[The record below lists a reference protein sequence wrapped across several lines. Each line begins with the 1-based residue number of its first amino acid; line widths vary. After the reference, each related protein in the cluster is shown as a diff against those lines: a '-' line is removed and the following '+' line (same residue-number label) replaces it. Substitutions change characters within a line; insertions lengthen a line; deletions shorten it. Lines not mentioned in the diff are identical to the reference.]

1 MAGSSGNSK
10 NALMFVLITV
20 MINSI
25 GFGIMIPVL
34 PDLIKELT
42 GLENH
47 EAVRHSGL
55 LTLVFAI
62 FQFICMPIVG
72 GLSDRFGRRPI
83 MLTSLAGLAVDFFLM
98 ALAPTILFLYIGRA
112 LSGIFGATFSTANA
126 YVADVSPPE
135 KRAQNFGLIGASFG
149 VGFLL
154 GPVIGGILGEYGTRV
169 PFYAAGIISLINVI
183 YGLIFLP
190 ETLAKSKR
198 RRFDIKRSNPIG
210 SVLVLGRIKGVK
222 SLIFVLFILAVAHTV
237 YPTTYAFSTM
247 EGLGWSSGDVGF
259 SLGAFAIAS
268 MVVQGGLIRIII
280 PKIGLFWAGFI
291 GMVSAAVG
299 YTMMGSADAGWVIY
313 AAGPLAALAGL
324 YGPALTNMMSSRVS
338 ESEQGELQG
347 AIGAAQGLALMAG
360 PMAMTG
366 MFGLFGD
373 SANRADRQMQAFP
386 DNLIG
391 IAKYMTGSLD
401 IPYVP
406 GSPFL
411 LAGALSFVALVT
423 FILVTNK
430 ADRDARYTPSSTT
443 VADPDGLEQPPLT
456 PAPEV

>member
-1 MAGSSGNSK
+1 
-10 NALMFVLITV
+10 

-47 EAVRHSGL
+47 RAVIHGGY
-55 LTLVFAI
+55 LTLTFAF
-62 FQFICMPIVG
+62 FQFICMPVIG
-72 GLSDRFGRRPI
+72 GLSDRFGRRPV
-83 MLTSLAGLAVDFFLM
+83 MLVSLAALAADFFLM

-112 LSGIFGATFSTANA
+112 LSGVCGATFSTANA

-154 GPVIGGILGEYGTRV
+154 GPVIGGILGEYGTRL
-169 PFYAAGIISLINVI
+169 PFYAAGVISLINVI

-198 RRFDIKRSNPIG
+198 RDFDLRRSNPIG
-210 SVLVLGRIKGVK
+210 SVKALGRIKGVK
-222 SLIFVLFILAVAHTV
+222 SLIFILFILAAAHTV
-237 YPTTYAFSTM
+237 YPTTYTFSAL
-247 EGLGWSSGDVGF
+247 EGLGWTSGDVGL
-259 SLGAFAIAS
+259 SLGAFAVAT
-268 MVVQGGLIRIII
+268 MLVQGGLIRIII

-291 GMVSAAVG
+291 GIVSAVIA
-299 YTMMGSADAGWVIY
+299 YSILGSADAGWIVY
-313 AAGPLAALAGL
+313 AAGPFAALAGL

-360 PMAMTG
+360 PLAMT
-366 MFGLFGD
+366 FTFSLFGD
-373 SANRADRQMQAFP
+373 TANKAARQMQGFP
-386 DNLIG
+386 ENFIG
-391 IAKYMTGSLD
+391 ISKYYLGMID
-401 IPYVP
+401 VPYVP

-411 LAGALSFVALVT
+411 LAAAFSVLGFVT
-423 FILVTNK
+423 FLIVTNK
-430 ADRDARYTPSSTT
+430 ADRDARYSPPETTKGETIEAETKTDGSSATVVTPE
-443 VADPDGLEQPPLT
+443 A
-456 PAPEV
+456 

>member
-1 MAGSSGNSK
+1 MTATEKNSK

-47 EAVRHSGL
+47 EAVKHSGL
-55 LTLVFAI
+55 LTLVFAV

-83 MLTSLAGLAVDFFLM
+83 MLTSLAGLAADFFLM

-169 PFYAAGIISLINVI
+169 PFYAAGVISLINVI

-190 ETLAKSKR
+190 ETLARSKR
-198 RRFDIKRSNPIG
+198 RPFDIKRSNPIG
-210 SVLVLGRIKGVK
+210 SVLALGRIKGVK
-222 SLIFVLFILAVAHTV
+222 SLIFVLFVLAVAHTV

-247 EGLGWSSGDVGF
+247 EGLNWSSGDVGF
-259 SLGAFAIAS
+259 SLGAFAVAS
-268 MVVQGGLIRIII
+268 MIVQGGLIRIII

-291 GMVSAAVG
+291 GMFSAAAA
-299 YTMMGSADAGWVIY
+299 YTMMGSADAGWIIY
-313 AAGPLAALAGL
+313 AAGPLAAMAGL

-373 SANRADRQMQAFP
+373 SSNRADRQMQGFP
-386 DNLIG
+386 DNIIG
-391 IAKYMTGSLD
+391 ISRYLMGNLD

-411 LAGALSFVALVT
+411 FAGALSLFALIT
-423 FILVTNK
+423 FMLVTNK
-430 ADRDARYTPSSTT
+430 TDRDARYDAPEPEPTME
-443 VADPDGLEQPPLT
+443 VGGLEPTQVT
-456 PAPEV
+456 PVP

>member
-1 MAGSSGNSK
+1 MTGTAKTSK
-10 NALMFVLITV
+10 NALMFVLIAV

-42 GLENH
+42 GLENS
-47 EAVRHSGL
+47 EAVWHSGY
-55 LTLVFAI
+55 LTLTFA
-62 FQFICMPIVG
+62 FLQFVCMPIVG

-83 MLTSLAGLAVDFFLM
+83 MLFSLAGLAFDYFLI
-98 ALAPTILFLYIGRA
+98 ALAPKIIWLYFARA
-112 LSGIFGATFSTANA
+112 FSGIFGATFSTANA

-154 GPVIGGILGEYGTRV
+154 GPVIGGILGDYGTRV
-169 PFYAAGIISLINVI
+169 PFYAAGAISVINVI

-190 ETLAKSKR
+190 ETLAKTKR
-198 RRFDIKRSNPIG
+198 RPFSIKRSNPIG
-210 SVLVLGRIKGVK
+210 SLVSLGRIKGVK
-222 SLIFVLFILAVAHTV
+222 GLIFVMFVLATAHTV
-237 YPTTYAFSTM
+237 YPTTYTFSTI
-247 EGLGWSSGDVGF
+247 EGLGWTSRDVGF
-259 SLGAFAIAS
+259 SLGAFAVAS

-291 GMVSAAVG
+291 GMASAVVA
-299 YTMMGSADAGWVIY
+299 YTMMGSADAGWIIY
-313 AAGPLAALAGL
+313 AAGPFAALAGL

-360 PMAMTG
+360 PLAMTG
-366 MFGLFGD
+366 IFAAFGAT
-373 SANRADRQMQAFP
+373 ANKAARQMQAFP
-386 DNLIG
+386 ENLIG
-391 IAKYMTGSLD
+391 VSRYLLGNMD
-401 IPYVP
+401 VPYIP

-411 LAGALSFVALVT
+411 LAATLSVVALIT
-423 FILVTNK
+423 FLLVTKK
-430 ADRDARYTPSSTT
+430 ADRDARYAPVPESIAAT
-443 VADPDGLEQPPLT
+443 EPPE
-456 PAPEV
+456 A